1 MPYISILIVIFTLFL
16 VPGCQ
21 DQKKTAG
28 PPPIPLRV
36 ADVEFRVA
44 ARDVK
49 GKIFVPSL
57 ATPNKHV
64 PGLLLLH
71 EEHGLTAWEIDCARR
86 LAGLG
91 NVVLAIDLYGGQQA
105 ADAMDSHVLGRALP
119 EDRLQAE
126 LRGGLD
132 LLCKHKEV
140 DPSRLGVIG
149 WDMGAGYALDAA
161 CSDPRIKLCVLCYG
175 RVVTDPALLAPLKAN
190 VLAMFAGKDEGITT
204 ETVREFRAAMA
215 KAGKT
220 PKLVTFPTSRH
231 GFMNPASSERGSD
244 IAIESAWREIETF
257 LREGWHGS

>member
-1 MPYISILIVIFTLFL
+1 MRYVSIRFLICSIFVI
-16 VPGCQ
+16 PGCQ
-21 DQKKTAG
+21 DQSKTSG
-28 PPPIPLRV
+28 PGSVPVRV
-36 ADVEFRVA
+36 ADVEFKVG

-49 GKIFVPSL
+49 GKLFVPSL
-57 ATPNKHV
+57 ATPQKRV

-71 EEHGLTAWEIDCARR
+71 EEHGLTTWEIESARR
-86 LAGLG
+86 LAALG

-119 EDRLQAE
+119 DDRVLAE

-140 DPSRLGVIG
+140 DSRRLGVLG
-149 WDMGAGYALDAA
+149 WDMGGGYALDAA

-175 RVVTDPALLAPLKAN
+175 RVVTDPALLAPLRAN
-190 VLAMFAGKDEGITT
+190 VLAIFAGKDEGITP

-215 KAGKT
+215 KAGK
-220 PKLVTFPTSRH
+220 PLKLLSFPSSRH
-231 GFMNPASSERGSD
+231 GFMNPAGGTPGSD

-257 LREGWHGS
+257 LREGWQGT